1 MTSFQRLMTVSISA
15 AVLCNAAIWLM
26 IFWLVDRSV
35 PTVILHYNIFF
46 GPDGFGTWVDLLVL
60 PVFGLVVIALNYGA
74 ASWLWQRD
82 RFLTYVAASLAL
94 FVQTILITATALVI
108 AVNRT

>member
-1 MTSFQRLMTVSISA
+1 MTVGLSTA
-15 AVLCNAAIWLM
+15 ALCNAAIWLM
-26 IFWLVDRSV
+26 IFFLVDRSV

-46 GPDGFGTWVDLLVL
+46 GPDGFGTWPELLVL
-60 PVFGLVVIALNYGA
+60 PGIGAAVIALNYGA
-74 ASWLWQRD
+74 AAWLWQRD

-94 FVQTILITATALVI
+94 FVQAVLITATALVI